1 LTETTADW
9 IVAVASIVNAIS
21 VVILVRI
28 TSRYA
33 ESTQQI
39 LEESRKSR
47 EAAEKQAA
55 AAQANIDFLQ
65 HQIETQAGLGRMM
78 VQSAIESRITSI
90 TYWRSLPL
98 SDLSRATSLPNPND
112 LLPANL
118 SSALE
123 HARGISPTIG
133 QLFSEAVDN
142 LRIAKNEIERAKNVN
157 AAIKSGFY
165 IDKGS
170 QADGFLANAL
180 GKFQEAQKT
189 LSSLRRPEERAG

>member
-1 LTETTADW
+1 MNPTDW
-9 IVAVASIVNAIS
+9 IVAVASIVNAAS

-33 ESTQQI
+33 ESTQKI

-47 EAAEKQAA
+47 EATEKQAM

-65 HQIETQAGLGRMM
+65 HQVETQAGLGRMM
-78 VQSAIESRITSI
+78 VKHAIESRIISI

-118 SSALE
+118 ASALE
-123 HARGISPTIG
+123 HARGISPAAG
-133 QLFSEAVDN
+133 QLFSEGVDS
-142 LRIAKNEIERAKNVN
+142 LRMAKNEIERVKNAN
-157 AAIKSGFY
+157 AAIKTGFY
-165 IDKGS
+165 MDKAS
-170 QADGFLANAL
+170 LADGFLDNAL
-180 GKFQEAQKT
+180 HKFEEAQCT
-189 LSSLRRPEERAG
+189 IASLK